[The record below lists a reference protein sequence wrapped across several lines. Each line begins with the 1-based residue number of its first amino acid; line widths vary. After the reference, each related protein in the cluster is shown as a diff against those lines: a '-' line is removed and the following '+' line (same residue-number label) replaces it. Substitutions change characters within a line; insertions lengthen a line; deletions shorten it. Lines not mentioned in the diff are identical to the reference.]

1 MLAIGRRAVGFSQM
15 AIGDT
20 LPVYGS
26 SSGNPNVHRV
36 RSKRML
42 YISAVCAVL
51 MVSAVVAL
59 TSAAR
64 GSSTSLVTA
73 PAHPAPAAN
82 GKVVHPAPAAN
93 GKAVPPVAMAKPQ
106 AADPDSINFEAA
118 KKLADQYA
126 TRPHFCFLVHRLN
139 NVHLGTSL
147 KSRL

>member
-1 MLAIGRRAVGFSQM
+1 M

-59 TSAAR
+59 TAAAR

-73 PAHPAPAAN
+73 PAHPTPAAT
-82 GKVVHPAPAAN
+82 GKAVPVHPAPAAN
-93 GKAVPPVAMAKPQ
+93 GKVVPPVAMAKPE

-126 TRPHFCFLVHRLN
+126 NTPLLSFPCLTLN
-139 NVHLGTSL
+139 DVLAYFYTFISFFIF
-147 KSRL
+147 